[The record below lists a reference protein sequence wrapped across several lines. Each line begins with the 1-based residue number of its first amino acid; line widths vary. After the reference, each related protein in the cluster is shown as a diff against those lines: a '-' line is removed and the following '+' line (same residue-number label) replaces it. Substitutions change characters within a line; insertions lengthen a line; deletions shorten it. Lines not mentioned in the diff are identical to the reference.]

1 MVQFKFQPFKFDGI
15 CQTVALTLC
24 PLMGKFDGIEPICY
38 SRNVEV
44 ASLLV
49 FQPGITHTHTQ
60 KKSPIAQLN
69 YLVSY
74 VNDGHCSSLYD

>member
-1 MVQFKFQPFKFDGI
+1 LLFQFFFWGQRKTMVQFKFQLFQFDGI

-44 ASLLV
+44 AGLLV
-49 FQPGITHTHTQ
+49 FQPGNNTQ
-60 KKSPIAQLN
+60 KDPIMQLN
-69 YLVSY
+69 CL
-74 VNDGHCSSLYD
+74 

>member
-1 MVQFKFQPFKFDGI
+1 MICIFFFFPFHSIKMVQFKFQLFKFDGI

-44 ASLLV
+44 ANLLV
-49 FQPGITHTHTQ
+49 FQPGKTTNIY
-60 KKSPIAQLN
+60 AVCCVCN
-69 YLVSY
+69 
-74 VNDGHCSSLYD
+74 

>member
-1 MVQFKFQPFKFDGI
+1 MVQFKFQLFKFDGI

-44 ASLLV
+44 AGLFV
-49 FQPGITHTHTQ
+49 FQPGNRDMRCNML
-60 KKSPIAQLN
+60 A
-69 YLVSY
+69 LV
-74 VNDGHCSSLYD
+74 N

>member
-1 MVQFKFQPFKFDGI
+1 MVQFKFQLFQFDGI

-44 ASLLV
+44 AGLLV
-49 FQPGITHTHTQ
+49 FQPGNNTQ
-60 KKSPIAQLN
+60 KDPIMQLN
-69 YLVSY
+69 CL
-74 VNDGHCSSLYD
+74 